1 MKCPR
6 CNSLLAEVEYEG
18 VEVLVCSDCRGE
30 WLHAEE
36 LQKVVEH
43 HDHVFN
49 PKEIAALEAV
59 NAPVLTVEDQA
70 RDVLNCP
77 YCETIEMERFNY
89 ADTSGVML
97 HKCLECGGIWAD
109 KDQLEKI
116 EELVDGWK
124 ACLNKDTAKYG
135 TILKKINT
143 EEQNELDRD
152 VTISRF
158 GFVNAFLRRFS
169 E

>member
-6 CNSLLAEVEYEG
+6 CNSLLTEVEYEG

-49 PKEIAALEAV
+49 AKEIAVLEAV
-59 NAPVLTVEDQA
+59 NKPILTMEDQA

-135 TILKKINT
+135 GILKKINT

-152 VTISRF
+152 VTLSRF
-158 GFVNAFLRRFS
+158 GFVNAFLRRFT

>member
-1 MKCPR
+1 
-6 CNSLLAEVEYEG
+6 
-18 VEVLVCSDCRGE
+18 
-30 WLHAEE
+30 
-36 LQKVVEH
+36 
-43 HDHVFN
+43 
-49 PKEIAALEAV
+49 
-59 NAPVLTVEDQA
+59 
-70 RDVLNCP
+70 
-77 YCETIEMERFNY
+77 
-89 ADTSGVML
+89 ML

-135 TILKKINT
+135 GILKKINT

-158 GFVNAFLRRFS
+158 GFINAFLRRFT

>member
-1 MKCPR
+1 
-6 CNSLLAEVEYEG
+6 

-43 HDHVFN
+43 HDQVFSA
-49 PKEIAALEAV
+49 KEIAALEAV
-59 NAPVLTVEDQA
+59 NKTVQMVEDSG

-77 YCETIEMERFNY
+77 HCETIEMERFNY
-89 ADTSGVML
+89 AGTSGIQL
-97 HKCLECGGIWAD
+97 HKCLECGGIWTD

-116 EELVDGWK
+116 EELVEGWK
-124 ACLNKDTAKYG
+124 ACLNQDAGKYG
-135 TILKKINT
+135 AILKKIVI
-143 EEQNELDRD
+143 EEQKEMDRD

-158 GFVNAFLRRFS
+158 GFVNALLRKFS

>member
-1 MKCPR
+1 MTMCSTPR
-6 CNSLLAEVEYEG
+6 KSPRWRP
-18 VEVLVCSDCRGE
+18 STSR
-30 WLHAEE
+30 
-36 LQKVVEH
+36 
-43 HDHVFN
+43 F
-49 PKEIAALEAV
+49 
-59 NAPVLTVEDQA
+59 LTVEDQG
-70 RDVLNCP
+70 RDVFNCP

-124 ACLNKDTAKYG
+124 ASLNKDTAKYG
-135 TILKKINT
+135 GILKKINT

-158 GFVNAFLRRFS
+158 GFVNAFLRRFT